1 MSAVTATAA
10 SVPRKRRRPRR
21 GMVLALV
28 LAALL
33 AAGGAVAAVTL
44 TRDEAPA
51 LPAAGEPAL
60 LTAAVLSGITGAV
73 GHDVYGVAAPA
84 GTRPE
89 ITRGSGGEVWV
100 RYLSGDARVGDPR
113 AEYLT
118 IGTYPR
124 SDALAAA
131 TAAADGEQQR
141 SAELP
146 DGGLMLWSLDRPES
160 VYAAS
165 PGSDLLVEVYSP
177 DAARARA
184 LVADGAVAPLRS
196 ASAGS

>member
-1 MSAVTATAA
+1 MSAVTAQAATTA
-10 SVPRKRRRPRR
+10 PRRSRRPPAR
-21 GMVLALV
+21 LAIALV

-33 AAGGAVAAVTL
+33 AAGGAFAAVTL
-44 TRDEAPA
+44 TRDDAPPA
-51 LPAAGEPAL
+51 LPAAGKPVL
-60 LTAAVLSGITGAV
+60 LTEATLAAATKAA
-73 GHDVYGVAAPA
+73 GHDVYGIAAPA

-89 ITRGSGGEVWV
+89 LTRGSDGEVWV
-100 RYLSGDARVGDPR
+100 RYLTGGAKVGDARADF
-113 AEYLT
+113 LT

-131 TAAADGEQQR
+131 KAAAKGDQQR

-146 DGGLMLWSLDRPES
+146 DGGVMLWSIERPES

-177 DAARARA
+177 DAARARS
-184 LVADGAVAPLRS
+184 LVSDGAVAPLR
-196 ASAGS
+196 

>member
-1 MSAVTATAA
+1 MSAIPASAA
-10 SVPRKRRRPRR
+10 AMPRKRRRPRR
-21 GMVLALV
+21 GMVLVLA

-33 AAGGAVAAVTL
+33 AAGGAFAAVTL

-51 LPAAGEPAL
+51 LPAAGRPAL
-60 LTAAVLSGITGAV
+60 LTAGVLSRVAAAA
-73 GHDVYGVAAPA
+73 GHAVYGVAAPA

-89 ITRGSGGEVWV
+89 ITRSSSGEVWV
-100 RYLSGDARVGDPR
+100 RYLGGGAKLGDPR
-113 AEYLT
+113 ADHLT

-124 SDALAAA
+124 SGALAAA
-131 TAAADGEQQR
+131 KAAAEGEQTR

-146 DGGLMLWSLDRPES
+146 DGGIMLWSLDRPES

-177 DAARARA
+177 DPARARA
-184 LVADGAVAPLRS
+184 LVSGGAVAPLR
-196 ASAGS
+196 

>member
-1 MSAVTATAA
+1 MSAVSASAA
-10 SVPRKRRRPRR
+10 AMPRKRRRPRR
-21 GMVLALV
+21 GMVVALL

-33 AAGGAVAAVTL
+33 AAGGAFAAVTL

-51 LPAAGEPAL
+51 LPAAGEPVL
-60 LTAAVLSGITGAV
+60 LTADVLSRVSAAV
-73 GHDVYGVAAPA
+73 GHEVYGVAAPA

-89 ITRGSGGEVWV
+89 VTRSSSGEVWV
-100 RYLSGDARVGDPR
+100 RYLSGDAKLGDKR
-113 AEYLT
+113 ADYLT
-118 IGTYPR
+118 IGSYPR
-124 SDALAAA
+124 ADALAAA
-131 TAAADGEQQR
+131 KAAAEGEQSR

-177 DAARARA
+177 DPARARA
-184 LVADGAVAPLRS
+184 LVRDGAVAPLR
-196 ASAGS
+196 

>member
-1 MSAVTATAA
+1 VPIAANEACAGDVATT
-10 SVPRKRRRPRR
+10 RR
-21 GMVLALV
+21 
-28 LAALL
+28 
-33 AAGGAVAAVTL
+33 AGQ
-44 TRDEAPA
+44 
-51 LPAAGEPAL
+51 
-60 LTAAVLSGITGAV
+60 AV

-89 ITRGSGGEVWV
+89 VTRGSGGEVWV
-100 RYLSGDARVGDPR
+100 RYLSGDAKVGDPR

-124 SDALAAA
+124 ADALAAA
-131 TAAADGEQQR
+131 KAAADGEQQR
-141 SAELP
+141 SSELP
-146 DGGLMLWSLDRPES
+146 DGGVMLWSLERPES

-184 LVADGAVAPLRS
+184 LVADGAVAPLR
-196 ASAGS
+196 